1 MKRTHS
7 TLCTALRCAY
17 HLFLWL
23 ALILLGKEYLSLS
36 ASQTWLENYLSE
48 HYTEFYIAHS
58 VSWGPQLACALAV
71 LAVRSLIGYLV
82 VHHQKYSI
90 AQAPQTRGANLSV
103 PKFYPL
109 SVFPAPG

>member
-1 MKRTHS
+1 MKHTHS

-48 HYTEFYIAHS
+48 H
-58 VSWGPQLACALAV
+58 
-71 LAVRSLIGYLV
+71 
-82 VHHQKYSI
+82 
-90 AQAPQTRGANLSV
+90 
-103 PKFYPL
+103 
-109 SVFPAPG
+109 

>member
-1 MKRTHS
+1 MKHTHS

-23 ALILLGKEYLSLS
+23 ALILLGKESLSLS

-71 LAVRSLIGYLV
+71 LAVLSLIGYLV
-82 VHHQKYSI
+82 LK
-90 AQAPQTRGANLSV
+90 N
-103 PKFYPL
+103 KK
-109 SVFPAPG
+109 

>member
-1 MKRTHS
+1 MKHTHS

-71 LAVRSLIGYLV
+71 QIPVDWC
-82 VHHQKYSI
+82 VHSRI
-90 AQAPQTRGANLSV
+90 SGAPIL
-103 PKFYPL
+103 K
-109 SVFPAPG
+109 